1 MKLLFSAS
9 LAFALCSAFS
19 PASLF
24 ASPSLEFAPSEVDF
38 GELGPIET
46 SSRTVSLRN
55 AGPVPVRV
63 VRVRACCGAKAS
75 FSAASIPPSEAAELR
90 VSVTTGV
97 RPGPFRKTV
106 TVISDDPERPMFT
119 VTLVGSVRET
129 VPAVRGDEV
138 VLLDDAA
145 TANLPRMSSAAKGGV
160 RLSLTVPAVVLAGL
174 VDGFNPCSFA
184 IMISLAG
191 ILAIGGRRRKAR
203 ILGGLAFCAG
213 TFATY
218 MLMGFGLLHALR
230 VLRGLRILHDVM
242 LSVLA
247 IVLFALSFLSFR
259 DALRFHRV
267 PVFSV
272 VTLKLP
278 EGVKNAIRR
287 IALSSWSGPAVVL
300 AGLGCAFLVT
310 LLDALCTGQVYV
322 PVLALLAKEDASAR
336 AAALLVLYNLAF
348 IAPLVAV
355 FVLASKTTDAFQM
368 AKWSSRNV
376 IPAKIALGLV
386 FALLGWMLWPKSD
399 VATVS
404 PQEGEAREPS
414 VAHPPEA
421 SAGDRKAANLGD
433 GPKRGMS
440 DSELADGNERLDEL
454 LRAPQLDPAF
464 PRLLA
469 SVVSDKTRDEQW
481 RNHCLQVVPDCMM
494 RLDRGSP
501 DMELLSSAMGK
512 AVMERTTVLSGT
524 ALLGYARLSE
534 ATGAPSPGEVA
545 AMAVAVA
552 SDASSASENVV
563 TALRVCAERGEAS
576 VLPAARYWA
585 RHGDGEFLRCVAIS
599 AVRDLGGADDAAFL
613 RSLLPARTRSEDS
626 MLRKAMESLEAKR

>member
-1 MKLLFSAS
+1 
-9 LAFALCSAFS
+9 
-19 PASLF
+19 
-24 ASPSLEFAPSEVDF
+24 
-38 GELGPIET
+38 
-46 SSRTVSLRN
+46 
-55 AGPVPVRV
+55 
-63 VRVRACCGAKAS
+63 
-75 FSAASIPPSEAAELR
+75 
-90 VSVTTGV
+90 
-97 RPGPFRKTV
+97 
-106 TVISDDPERPMFT
+106 MFT
-119 VTLVGSVRET
+119 VTLVGSVRKT
-129 VPAVRGDEV
+129 VPAERGDEV
-138 VLLDDAA
+138 VLIDDAD
-145 TANLPRMSSAAKGGV
+145 TENLPRMSNAGKSGV
-160 RLSLTVPAVVLAGL
+160 RLSLTVPAVALAGL

-230 VLRGLRILHDVM
+230 ALRGLRILHDVM
-242 LSVLA
+242 MSALA
-247 IVLFALSFLSFR
+247 LALFALSFLSFR

-272 VTLKLP
+272 VTLRLP

-348 IAPLVAV
+348 IAPLVGV

-399 VATVS
+399 VAAVS
-404 PQEGEAREPS
+404 PQVGEMQKPHVS
-414 VAHPPEA
+414 QPPDA
-421 SAGDRKAANLGD
+421 SAGDRKAAND
-433 GPKRGMS
+433 GGEANRGMS
-440 DSELADGNERLDEL
+440 DAELADGNERLDEL
-454 LRAPQLDPAF
+454 LRAPQMDPAF
-464 PRLLA
+464 PKLLA
-469 SVVSDKTRDEQW
+469 SVVSDRTRDEQW

-494 RLDRGSP
+494 RLDKGSS

-512 AVMERTTVLSGT
+512 AILERSTVLSGT

-534 ATGAPSPGEVA
+534 ETGIPSQSEVA
-545 AMAVAVA
+545 AMAVAIA
-552 SDASSASENVV
+552 SDSSSSPENVV
-563 TALRVCAERGEAS
+563 TALRVCVERGVRAA
-576 VLPAARYWA
+576 LPAARYWA
-585 RHGDGEFLRCVAIS
+585 RCGNGEFIRCVAIS
-599 AVRDLGGADDAAFL
+599 SVRDLGGTDDVAFL
-613 RSLLPARTRSEDS
+613 RSLLPARTRSEES
-626 MLRKAMESLEAKR
+626 MVKSAIEILEMKR